1 MRRNGRAAGQS
12 GRVFVDAW
20 WAAGRPEAAGG
31 GLEGDCQQGAG
42 RCGVRGLPVRGWAG
56 VWRRHAVEQAQLLL
70 RRFAGAGARVAVT
83 GLAMTG
89 LTLVHSGHAGCSS
102 VGAVSSVGRAS
113 RLHREG
119 RRFEPVTAH
128 QSLTRPRRQIWRM
141 TFSQTTNMQAGAT
154 HAVRRWARWR
164 RVARGGGACVPWTR
178 CEQQKSAA
186 KPRLITPHIRVARVT
201 GLEPATSG
209 VTGRRSNQLSYTPK
223 TGILE
228 SGMNPA
234 PAIGAKH
241 FPTFRTGKVARVTGL
256 EPATSGVTGRRSNQL
271 SYTPELAS
279 WPPVMRGLRF
289 ASCGVKR
296 ASMANCACRCG

>member
-1 MRRNGRAAGQS
+1 
-12 GRVFVDAW
+12 
-20 WAAGRPEAAGG
+20 
-31 GLEGDCQQGAG
+31 
-42 RCGVRGLPVRGWAG
+42 
-56 VWRRHAVEQAQLLL
+56 
-70 RRFAGAGARVAVT
+70 
-83 GLAMTG
+83 MTG
-89 LTLVHSGHAGCSS
+89 LTLVRSGHAGCNS

-141 TFSQTTNMQAGAT
+141 TLTQINKMQARPTQFADGPA
-154 HAVRRWARWR
+154 APCCAGRR
-164 RVARGGGACVPWTR
+164 ACVPWIR

-186 KPRLITPHIRVARVT
+186 KPRLITTHIRVARVT

-223 TGILE
+223 TGILK
-228 SGMNPA
+228 SGINPA
-234 PAIGAKH
+234 PATGAKH
-241 FPTFRTGKVARVTGL
+241 FQTFRTGKVARVTGL

-296 ASMANCACRCG
+296 ASMANCARRCG